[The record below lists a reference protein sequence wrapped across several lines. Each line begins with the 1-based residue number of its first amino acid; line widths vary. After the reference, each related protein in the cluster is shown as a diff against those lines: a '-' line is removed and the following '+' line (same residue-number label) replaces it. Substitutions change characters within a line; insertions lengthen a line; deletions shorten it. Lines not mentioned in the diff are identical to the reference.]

1 MTEDF
6 NTEDKI
12 LYAAEEIFHQKGFSG
27 ARMQEIADRA
37 EINKGL
43 LHYYFKTKDKLFEAV
58 FSKAFDLMVNRLNT
72 ILTTQQSLDNKI
84 DLMVDAYMGMLI
96 KHPHLP
102 LFVINELNR
111 HPDEFINRVLT
122 NKRRPNIQAFLE
134 AIQYE
139 IDQGNIKPFHPKQVI
154 MNIIGLCL
162 FPFLARPMIQ
172 VLLDVDN
179 SEFQKLIKERKVL
192 VADFVKSALRP

>member
-1 MTEDF
+1 
-6 NTEDKI
+6 
-12 LYAAEEIFHQKGFSG
+12 
-27 ARMQEIADRA
+27 
-37 EINKGL
+37 
-43 LHYYFKTKDKLFEAV
+43 
-58 FSKAFDLMVNRLNT
+58 
-72 ILTTQQSLDNKI
+72 
-84 DLMVDAYMGMLI
+84 MGMLI

>member
-12 LYAAEEIFHQKGFSG
+12 LYAAEEVFHQKGFSG

-72 ILTTQQSLDNKI
+72 ILATQQSLDDKI
-84 DLMVDAYMGMLI
+84 DMMVDAYMGMLI
-96 KHPHLP
+96 NHPHLP

-111 HPDEFINRVLT
+111 HPDEFFSRVLT
-122 NKRRPNIQAFLE
+122 DKRRPNIQAFLD
-134 AIQYE
+134 AIQNE

-172 VLLDVDN
+172 VLLNVDN
-179 SEFQKLIKERKVL
+179 PEFQEMIKERKVL
-192 VADFVKSALRP
+192 VADFVKSALQP

>member
-1 MTEDF
+1 MADEQTTE
-6 NTEDKI
+6 EKI
-12 LYAAEEIFHQKGFSG
+12 LGAAEMVFQQKGYSG

-72 ILTTQQSLDNKI
+72 ILATQQSLDDKI

-111 HPDEFINRVLT
+111 HPDEFISRVLSK
-122 NKRRPNIQAFLE
+122 KRRPDVQAFLD
-134 AIQYE
+134 AIQHE

-179 SEFQKLIKERKVL
+179 PEFQKLIQERKVL